1 MRKAFFILAAFVLLA
16 GQSFAQ
22 GVAHRWYIPYTM
34 LETVPATDVMLAST
48 AITAE
53 ISSFGVGGIPMA
65 TADLA
70 ALTHMWPDEYHN
82 KLYPVAARVIWTSDN
97 AADDGSIDWLLSIE
111 EKAFATEAP
120 LEAATVAL
128 ADDIAFAAET
138 TTIQFGVQATNWDTL
153 GVAAMATYNAE
164 TLVEIMV
171 ELNDEGDT
179 TSDEVHLLGIEF
191 FFVPRDFRGAN
202 FYVPGSTSQGVD
214 HGIALP
220 KRSGY

>member
-1 MRKAFFILAAFVLLA
+1 
-16 GQSFAQ
+16 
-22 GVAHRWYIPYTM
+22 
-34 LETVPATDVMLAST
+34 
-48 AITAE
+48 
-53 ISSFGVGGIPMA
+53 
-65 TADLA
+65 
-70 ALTHMWPDEYHN
+70 
-82 KLYPVAARVIWTSDN
+82 
-97 AADDGSIDWLLSIE
+97 
-111 EKAFATEAP
+111 
-120 LEAATVAL
+120 
-128 ADDIAFAAET
+128 
-138 TTIQFGVQATNWDTL
+138 
-153 GVAAMATYNAE
+153 MATYNAE